1 MISSDVTIKYRYLFL
16 IIVVNF
22 ILQSTLFQ
30 GLKINGVSANYTL
43 VLVLIITIIFGI
55 KEGLFTAIFAGLFA
69 DVFLSMA
76 IGINLFILVVISILV
91 SILGRPLFTGNKWIL
106 FFLTMIST
114 ILYHLMYGFFMY
126 FLNKGVK
133 FELVMIHVVPIEV
146 IMNAILCVLVYNVL
160 AHFLDRYKLD

>member
-76 IGINLFILVVISILV
+76 IGINLF
-91 SILGRPLFTGNKWIL
+91 T
-106 FFLTMIST
+106 
-114 ILYHLMYGFFMY
+114 
-126 FLNKGVK
+126 
-133 FELVMIHVVPIEV
+133 
-146 IMNAILCVLVYNVL
+146 
-160 AHFLDRYKLD
+160 